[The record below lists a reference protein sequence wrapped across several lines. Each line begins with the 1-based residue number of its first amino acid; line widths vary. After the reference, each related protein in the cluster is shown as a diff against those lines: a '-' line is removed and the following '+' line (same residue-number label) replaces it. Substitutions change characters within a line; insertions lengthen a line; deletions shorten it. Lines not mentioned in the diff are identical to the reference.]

1 MLFVQV
7 PVDFR
12 YSYLRFEPNKYLIL
26 LNDRRFMR
34 YTLLKMLILHITW
47 IIILMIAVGYRDNIV
62 AIVTV
67 LLFTVLTLAI
77 ANKVDVIPKVL
88 SSIRDIFK
96 NL

>member
-1 MLFVQV
+1 
-7 PVDFR
+7 
-12 YSYLRFEPNKYLIL
+12 
-26 LNDRRFMR
+26 MR
-34 YTLLKMLILHITW
+34 YTLLKMLILNITW

-77 ANKVDVIPKVL
+77 SNKVDVIPKVL